1 MPRGDNQLTNV
12 FANLRDVTLQRL
24 DVYHDHGHPV
34 FYDSRYFAPT
44 VNLWNTVP
52 VIYADIEPGA
62 PVKHPRF
69 EDVTNGTL
77 PPEYRVVGNVSGTHI
92 PIAGERVLKGIVSFS
107 DKEMEQLANAGDLSL
122 STGLS
127 SPEAPDGRRR
137 GATRIAGP
145 VTPNHVLVFRRG
157 ACPNCYPNDNG
168 AMFHNLERELEMD
181 DESKGILKRIA
192 DALNKTS
199 DPPQQYVNVAEHETL
214 KKDVT
219 AMKEAITELV
229 NLIKTEKP
237 PEKKPE
243 QAPDADPEK
252 ENLKQELATL
262 KAGRAKAKADAAWT
276 TMKANLPEG
285 WLGEKEAKTREEF
298 EADPVAFSLK
308 VIAFNNTKP
317 GEKQAEGNNTPP
329 GNSGEEPTSDEV
341 AFKNLASEFEKKY
354 GIRVV

>member
-168 AMFHNLERELEMD
+168 AMFHNLQEPDMPD
-181 DESKGILKRIA
+181 DETKGLLKTIA
-192 DALNKTS
+192 DALTRRE
-199 DPPQQYVNVAEHETL
+199 PAPVQHVNLTEFENL
-214 KKDVT
+214 KKELET
-219 AMKEAITELV
+219 AKAQTAELV
-229 NLIKTEKP
+229 
-237 PEKKPE
+237 
-243 QAPDADPEK
+243 
-252 ENLKQELATL
+252 NLKQELETL
-262 KAGRAKAKADAAWT
+262 KAEKATAEKDTKWNA
-276 TMKANLPEG
+276 MKANLPEG
-285 WLGEKEAKTREEF
+285 WLGAKEPETRKEF
-298 EADPVAFSLK
+298 EADPGAFALK
-308 VIAFNNTKP
+308 V
-317 GEKQAEGNNTPP
+317 
-329 GNSGEEPTSDEV
+329 V
-341 AFKNLASEFEKKY
+341 AFKNTQPQEQQAEGTGATGGSGDAESTEEQKFANMAAEVAKAT
-354 GIRVV
+354 GIQFV

>member
-157 ACPNCYPNDNG
+157 ACPNCYPNDSG
-168 AMFHNLERELEMD
+168 AMFHNLQEPDMTD
-181 DESKGILKRIA
+181 DETKGLLKTIA
-192 DALNKTS
+192 DALTRRE
-199 DPPQQYVNVAEHETL
+199 PAPVQHVNLTEFENL
-214 KKDVT
+214 KKELET
-219 AMKEAITELV
+219 AKAQTAELV
-229 NLIKTEKP
+229 
-237 PEKKPE
+237 
-243 QAPDADPEK
+243 
-252 ENLKQELATL
+252 NLKQELETL
-262 KAGRAKAKADAAWT
+262 KAEKATAEKDTKWNA
-276 TMKANLPEG
+276 MKANLPEG
-285 WLGEKEAKTREEF
+285 WLGAKEPETRKEF
-298 EADPVAFSLK
+298 EADPGAFALK
-308 VIAFNNTKP
+308 V
-317 GEKQAEGNNTPP
+317 
-329 GNSGEEPTSDEV
+329 V
-341 AFKNLASEFEKKY
+341 AFKNTQPQEQQAEGTGATGGSGDAESTEEQKFANMAAEVAKAT
-354 GIRVV
+354 GIQFV

>member
-12 FANLRDVTLQRL
+12 FANLHDVTLQRL

-168 AMFHNLERELEMD
+168 AMFHNLQEPDMPD
-181 DESKGILKRIA
+181 DETKGLLKTIA
-192 DALNKTS
+192 DALTRRE
-199 DPPQQYVNVAEHETL
+199 PAPVQHVNLTEFENL
-214 KKDVT
+214 KKELET
-219 AMKEAITELV
+219 AKAQTAELV
-229 NLIKTEKP
+229 
-237 PEKKPE
+237 
-243 QAPDADPEK
+243 
-252 ENLKQELATL
+252 NLKQELETL
-262 KAGRAKAKADAAWT
+262 KAEKATAEKDAKWNA
-276 TMKANLPEG
+276 MKANLPEG
-285 WLGEKEAKTREEF
+285 WLGAKEPETRKEF
-298 EADPVAFSLK
+298 EADPGAFALK
-308 VIAFNNTKP
+308 V
-317 GEKQAEGNNTPP
+317 
-329 GNSGEEPTSDEV
+329 V
-341 AFKNLASEFEKKY
+341 AFKNTQPQEQQAEGTGATGGSGDAESTEEQKFANMAAEVAKAT
-354 GIRVV
+354 GIQFV

>member
-44 VNLWNTVP
+44 VNLWNAVP

-157 ACPNCYPNDNG
+157 ACPNCYPNDSG
-168 AMFHNLERELEMD
+168 AMFHNLQEPDMPD
-181 DESKGILKRIA
+181 DETKGLLKRIA
-192 DALNKTS
+192 DALTKTPE
-199 DPPQQYVNVAEHETL
+199 PPQQYNNLAEIESL
-214 KKDVT
+214 KKELDAEKAKT
-219 AMKEAITELV
+219 AELV
-229 NLIKTEKP
+229 NL
-237 PEKKPE
+237 
-243 QAPDADPEK
+243 
-252 ENLKQELATL
+252 KQEIATL
-262 KAGRAKAKADAAWT
+262 KAEKATAEKDAKWNA
-276 TMKANLPEG
+276 MKANLPEG
-285 WLGEKEAKTREEF
+285 WLGAKEPETRKEF
-298 EADPVAFSLK
+298 EADPGAFALK
-308 VIAFNNTKP
+308 V
-317 GEKQAEGNNTPP
+317 
-329 GNSGEEPTSDEV
+329 V
-341 AFKNLASEFEKKY
+341 AFKNTQPGEKAAEGSGVGQSADGAESTEEQQFANLAAEFAKRT
-354 GIRVV
+354 GIKVV

>member
-12 FANLRDVTLQRL
+12 FANLHDVTLQRL

-44 VNLWNTVP
+44 VNLWNAVP

-157 ACPNCYPNDNG
+157 ACPNCYPNDSG
-168 AMFHNLERELEMD
+168 AMFHNLQEPDMPD
-181 DESKGILKRIA
+181 DETKGLLKTIA
-192 DALNKTS
+192 DALTRRE
-199 DPPQQYVNVAEHETL
+199 PAPVQHVNLTEFENL
-214 KKDVT
+214 KKELET
-219 AMKEAITELV
+219 AKAQTAELV
-229 NLIKTEKP
+229 
-237 PEKKPE
+237 
-243 QAPDADPEK
+243 
-252 ENLKQELATL
+252 NLKQELETL
-262 KAGRAKAKADAAWT
+262 KAEKATAEKDTKWNA
-276 TMKANLPEG
+276 MKANLPEG
-285 WLGEKEAKTREEF
+285 WLGAKEPETRKEF
-298 EADPVAFSLK
+298 EADPGAFALK
-308 VIAFNNTKP
+308 V
-317 GEKQAEGNNTPP
+317 
-329 GNSGEEPTSDEV
+329 V
-341 AFKNLASEFEKKY
+341 AFKNTQPQEQQAEGTGATGGSGDAESTEEQKFANMAAEVAKAT
-354 GIRVV
+354 GIQFV

>member
-1 MPRGDNQLTNV
+1 MPRGGNQLTNV

-168 AMFHNLERELEMD
+168 AMFHNLQEPDMPD
-181 DESKGILKRIA
+181 DETKGLLKTIA
-192 DALNKTS
+192 DALTRRE
-199 DPPQQYVNVAEHETL
+199 PAPVQHVNLTEFENL
-214 KKDVT
+214 KKELET
-219 AMKEAITELV
+219 AKAQTAELV
-229 NLIKTEKP
+229 
-237 PEKKPE
+237 
-243 QAPDADPEK
+243 
-252 ENLKQELATL
+252 NLKQELETL
-262 KAGRAKAKADAAWT
+262 KAEKATAEKDAKWNA
-276 TMKANLPEG
+276 MKANLPEG
-285 WLGEKEAKTREEF
+285 WLGAKEPETRKEF
-298 EADPVAFSLK
+298 EADPGAFALK
-308 VIAFNNTKP
+308 V
-317 GEKQAEGNNTPP
+317 
-329 GNSGEEPTSDEV
+329 V
-341 AFKNLASEFEKKY
+341 AFKNTQPQEQQAEGTGATGGSGDAESTEEQKFANMAAEVAKAT
-354 GIRVV
+354 GIQFV

>member
-168 AMFHNLERELEMD
+168 AMFHNLQEPDMPD
-181 DESKGILKRIA
+181 DETKGLLKTIA
-192 DALNKTS
+192 DALTRRE
-199 DPPQQYVNVAEHETL
+199 PAPVQHVNLTEFENL
-214 KKDVT
+214 KKELET
-219 AMKEAITELV
+219 AKAQTAELV
-229 NLIKTEKP
+229 
-237 PEKKPE
+237 
-243 QAPDADPEK
+243 
-252 ENLKQELATL
+252 NLKQELETL
-262 KAGRAKAKADAAWT
+262 KAEKATAEKDAKWNA
-276 TMKANLPEG
+276 MKANLPEG
-285 WLGEKEAKTREEF
+285 WLGAKEPETRKEF
-298 EADPVAFSLK
+298 EADPGAFALK
-308 VIAFNNTKP
+308 V
-317 GEKQAEGNNTPP
+317 
-329 GNSGEEPTSDEV
+329 V
-341 AFKNLASEFEKKY
+341 AFKNTQPQEQQAEGTGATGGSGDAESTEEQKFANMAAEVAKAT
-354 GIRVV
+354 GIQFV